1 MIVNI
6 YIYIYKKQ
14 FLTVDIQH
22 LCLENLLNGFTRPCI
37 MDLKI
42 GSRLYDNDATEE
54 KIIKM
59 KENAK
64 GTTIESLAC
73 RIAGMKVKGKE
84 LKMGWIT
91 GNIIPTCLYI

>member
-6 YIYIYKKQ
+6 YLYIKK
-14 FLTVDIQH
+14 FLTIDIQH

-42 GSRLYDNDATEE
+42 GSRLYENDATEE

-73 RIAGMKVKGKE
+73 RIAGMKVKGNE
-84 LKMGWIT
+84 LKMECVRGSM
-91 GNIIPTCLYI
+91 IPTCSFI